1 MYRLLSP
8 AAPLRAYIENYWFV
22 SHAPGEDVD
31 LRVEVFVD
39 TRADLIFN
47 FEAPYRREII
57 GRGSAEHHRSNLD
70 AQRLVPIR
78 ILQHG
83 AVRIVGVRFNLGG
96 LAPFTRSRLS
106 DWSGQ
111 TPTPDLVLGEPTREL
126 ESALRATAELEQSA
140 PLLDH
145 FFLGRMRLDAAQA
158 AFERALS
165 VLVCG
170 EGRTTVHD
178 LAAASASSQRQVER
192 LFAQRLGFPPKTVA
206 RVLRFQRSLR
216 QLMTDPGTSLGDVA
230 ADSGYYD
237 QAHFIRDFRVFT
249 GGVPRGYRGYYP
261 PDGPADF
268 APNVVAFVQDA
279 HPREH

>member
-1 MYRLLSP
+1 MYRLRAP
-8 AAPLRAYIENYWFV
+8 AEPLRAYIENYWFV

-57 GRGSAEHHRSNLD
+57 GRESSEHHRSNLD

-78 ILQHG
+78 ILQRG
-83 AVRIVGVRFNLGG
+83 RVRIAGVRFTLGG
-96 LAPFTRSRLS
+96 LAPFTRARLA

-111 TPTPDLVLGEPTREL
+111 TPAPELLLGEPAREL
-126 ESALRATAELEQSA
+126 EGALRATPELEASA
-140 PLLDH
+140 ALLDD
-145 FFLGRMRLDAAQA
+145 FFLGRMRPDEAQA
-158 AFERALS
+158 TFEGALS
-165 VLVCG
+165 VLVSG
-170 EGRTTVHD
+170 EGRTTIDD
-178 LAAASASSQRQVER
+178 LAAATASSVRQVER

-206 RVLRFQRSLR
+206 RVLRFQHSLR
-216 QLMTDPGTSLGDVA
+216 QLMTDPGISLGDVA
-230 ADSGYYD
+230 ADAGYYD
-237 QAHFIRDFRVFT
+237 QAHFIRDFRIFT

-268 APNVVAFVQDA
+268 APNVVAFIQDA
-279 HPREH
+279 QPPER